1 MERPGQTG
9 PGVPLWEEWMTEE
22 RNQGR
27 RAADEEEE
35 MDAVPEVRDEEERL
49 EAPNFTSNTPQRQH
63 EQKALLDPEL
73 GHDDSYPLGRNED
86 VERLTAEA
94 NAERVMGEM
103 REATEDVEILED
115 FAERQEMPTDEQNLF
130 RQLREHHAETPQLS
144 AGDLDARW
152 DQSGV
157 GDELPSA
164 EPMPDQDIVDE
175 IGGALGVTYDDDE
188 ELDFAE
194 KVYRRDV
201 DRYELDLD
209 SVEDNL
215 DEQGLDEAD
224 LEAEEDDAGLEDG
237 DEDDD
242 EDSNEPFQLTTSETR
257 PE

>member
-1 MERPGQTG
+1 
-9 PGVPLWEEWMTEE
+9 MTEE

-27 RAADEEEE
+27 AAADEEEE
-35 MDAVPEVRDEEERL
+35 MDAVPEVRNEEETL

-63 EQKALLDPEL
+63 DQKVLLDPEL

-86 VERLTAEA
+86 VERLMAED
-94 NAERVMGEM
+94 NAARVMDEM
-103 REATEDVEILED
+103 REATEDVEVLED

-157 GDELPSA
+157 GDDLPSA
-164 EPMPDQDIVDE
+164 EPTPDQDIVDE

-194 KVYRRDV
+194 KVHRRDV

-215 DEQGLDEAD
+215 DEQGLDEED
-224 LEAEEDDAGLEDG
+224 LEAEENDPDLDDSSWAEDGEEDG
-237 DEDDD
+237 DE
-242 EDSNEPFQLTTSETR
+242 PFELTTSETR